1 MLTIP
6 EIETLTMINV
16 VEQKD
21 RLQNWHRNMFY
32 LANKS
37 TRLIKEKI
45 DAGAQGTILLT
56 KIPYPD
62 YLFIKRYV
70 DSIHKYCET
79 RSHFNLN
86 GIDYESIVVFL

>member
-6 EIETLTMINV
+6 AIETLTIINV
-16 VEQKD
+16 AEQKY
-21 RLQNWHRNMFY
+21 RLRNWHRDMFY

-45 DAGAQGTILLT
+45 NAGAQGTILLN

-70 DSIHKYCET
+70 DSVHKYNET

-86 GIDYESIVVFL
+86 GIDYESIVVYL